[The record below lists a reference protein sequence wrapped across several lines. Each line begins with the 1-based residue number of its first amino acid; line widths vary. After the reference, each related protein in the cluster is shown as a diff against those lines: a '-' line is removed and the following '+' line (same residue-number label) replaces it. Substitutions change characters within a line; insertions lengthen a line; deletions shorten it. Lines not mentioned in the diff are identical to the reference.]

1 MNIIHLASETL
12 PFSYTGSMAETIF
25 CLTRATAKA
34 GHNVTVISPLYSS
47 IDIEKYNIKT
57 TTLKT
62 WVNAGF
68 AVYEYEIFETY
79 LNDVRFLFFKN
90 DELFNRI
97 GLYGMGTFDYADND
111 IRFGTFCQ
119 AALNFLKYH
128 NIESDIVHFHNWQT
142 ALGAVYK
149 KLNFPDL
156 KCNTVLTI
164 HSIDNLGVF
173 NKFTIEALN
182 LPWEIY
188 NIDHIEYYD
197 NICFLKGGIV
207 YADAITTLSPS
218 FAQELVL
225 NGGGIGVEEIF
236 INHTEKLSGILNG
249 ICGVMWD
256 PATDTSIPAN
266 YNTTDISNKEKCKAE
281 LCKELNLDP
290 EKPLVAFIQRLVP
303 ERGIELILNTLDDF
317 EENNINL
324 IIFGPSSTE
333 YNQRLQSIKDKYKNV
348 RAIITDNLNKC
359 QKEYAAAD
367 IILMPSMYEPCGSGV
382 LIGMKY
388 GDIPVCRKT
397 GGLIDGTKLAID
409 QGYGV
414 SFDDFDQNDMFKA
427 VKSAVEILKS
437 DKKEEVVKGLMK
449 IDNSWAIT
457 TNKYVDLY
465 KKLKEE

>member
-1 MNIIHLASETL
+1 MNIIHIASETQ
-12 PFSYTGSMAETIF
+12 PFSSAGSMAETIF

-34 GHNVTVISPLYSS
+34 GHNVTVISPLYAS
-47 IDIEKYNIKT
+47 IDIEKYNIKST
-57 TTLKT
+57 SLKT

-90 DELFNRI
+90 DDLFNRI

-156 KCNTVLTI
+156 QCKTVLTI

-182 LPWEIY
+182 LPWDIY

-207 YADAITTLSPS
+207 YADAITTLSPT
-218 FAQELVL
+218 FAEELVL

-236 INHTEKLSGILNG
+236 IHHADKLTGILNG
-249 ICGVMWD
+249 ICSVMWD
-256 PATDTSIPAN
+256 PSQDTSIPAN
-266 YNTTDISNKEKCKAE
+266 YSSADISNKQKNKEAVCNE
-281 LCKELNLDP
+281 LGLDP
-290 EKPLVAFIQRLVP
+290 KKPLVAFIQKLVP
-303 ERGIELILNTLDDF
+303 ERGIELVLDALDEF
-317 EENNINL
+317 EKNNINL

-333 YNQRLQSIKDKYKNV
+333 YNQRLQTIKDKYNNIKV
-348 RAIITDNLNKC
+348 VVTENLNKC

-367 IILMPSMYEPCGSGV
+367 IIIMPSMYEPCGAGI

-397 GGLIDGTKLAID
+397 GGLIDGTKAPLEK
-409 QGYGV
+409 GYAFT
-414 SFDDFDQNDMFKA
+414 FDDFNHNDMFKA
-427 VKSAVEILKS
+427 VKSAVELVESSKRN
-437 DKKEEVVKGLMK
+437 DVVKSLMEF
-449 IDNSWAIT
+449 DHSWNLTAS
-457 TNKYVDLY
+457 KYIDLY
-465 KKLKEE
+465 KKI